1 MIANIL
7 KIPKKKE
14 NNRKVQKIM
23 NRRFTWTVNI
33 PDLNSN
39 QKLQIRTDTVCTHSI
54 GKNFKF

>member
-39 QKLQIRTDTVCTHSI
+39 QTTNQDRYSLHTF
-54 GKNFKF
+54 NW